1 MADAVVVDVSSMVEP
16 AKVLMEAAG
25 FDLLNHRN
33 RDYPNEAVG
42 IICADGT
49 CYPLINQ
56 ARSSSRFEVSITLV
70 REAMEILVRRDLD
83 PVAIYHSHPTSS
95 SDPSAR
101 DGIMMSELSGV
112 LFVVIGNDGIAAW
125 TWNGKLQS
133 VVKIPLPVKVSN
145 VEPS

>member
-1 MADAVVVDVSSMVEP
+1 MADAAVVDVSSMVEP

-25 FDLLNHRN
+25 SDLLDHRN

-56 ARSSSRFEVSITLV
+56 ARSPTRYEVSTILV
-70 REAMEILVRRDLD
+70 GEAIEILSNRNLS
-83 PVAIYHSHPTSS
+83 PVAVYHSHPTSS

-101 DGIMMSELSGV
+101 DSMMMSEIPGA
-112 LFVVIGNDGIAAW
+112 LFIIIGNDGIAAW

-133 VVKIPLPVKVSN
+133 VVKIPLPVKASN
-145 VEPS
+145 VEPT